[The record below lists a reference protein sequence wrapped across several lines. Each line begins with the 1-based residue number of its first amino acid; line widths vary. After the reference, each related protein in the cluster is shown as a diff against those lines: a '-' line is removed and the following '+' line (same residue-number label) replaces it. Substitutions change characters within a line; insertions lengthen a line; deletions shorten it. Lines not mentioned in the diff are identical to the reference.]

1 MTELGQEVR
10 RLREEKGWNQA
21 ELAVHAGIGVS
32 GLSHIETGKRNPS
45 AVTLQKIAEALSVG
59 VGDLYPKA
67 QAPLPF
73 ESAQNAPNDGD
84 GLTLEDVR
92 RFLETRLGS
101 AWLALPEDEWAHW
114 WRGVS
119 RAEAAL
125 RRRLIAA
132 EYRLLAEEFMA
143 THGKADREPELVP
156 RGGHWGNVFS
166 TLFGRNFETKFFA
179 PQKDESTEEFKE
191 RQRRGVPAPRFYED
205 LRESEEQA
213 RRAASEAS

>member
-1 MTELGQEVR
+1 MIGEEIR
-10 RLREEKGWNQA
+10 RRRQEKGLTGV
-21 ELAVHAGIGVS
+21 ELAARASMAPSAVS
-32 GLSHIETGKRNPS
+32 QIETGKRTPNS
-45 AVTLQKIAEALSVG
+45 ASVIKLAEALGCEVA
-59 VGDLYPKA
+59 DLYPKA
-67 QAPLPF
+67 AQVPLPF
-73 ESAQNAPNDGD
+73 NQSEKPRGGSGPS
-84 GLTLEDVR
+84 LEDIR
-92 RFLETRLGS
+92 GFLEERVGS
-101 AWLALPEDEWAHW
+101 AWIAFPDDEWASW

-119 RAEAAL
+119 RAEATL